1 MKQGFLKKCLIPGLG
16 REKCKMSLVHLML
29 STDKEGSAQ
38 KKKKRMGLYVK
49 RTLESFQN
57 RSNGL
62 KLGQFEQ

>member
-38 KKKKRMGLYVK
+38 KKKKKKEWDYMSK
-49 RTLESFQN
+49 EHWNHSRTDPMA
-57 RSNGL
+57 
-62 KLGQFEQ
+62 